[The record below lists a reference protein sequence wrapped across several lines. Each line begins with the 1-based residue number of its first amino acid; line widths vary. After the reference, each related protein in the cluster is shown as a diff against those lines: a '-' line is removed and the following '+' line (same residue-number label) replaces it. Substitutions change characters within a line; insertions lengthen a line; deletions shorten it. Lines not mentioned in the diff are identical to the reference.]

1 MKQFPIDCI
10 HTSVSM
16 AVTQKVLDDKFKGFT
31 ITQAHYKRVGSH
43 GIRADILAP
52 KSVSPGKRPVIV
64 RFHGGFLVCHSECPR
79 RRSLFVRSFR
89 ERKTYIFQIF
99 GDSLFRDW
107 FPGWL
112 IELAERQSAIIISA
126 NYRLLPEST
135 GLEILSDFD
144 DFWSWMHSPDL
155 ANILAS
161 QPNSGLEL
169 DLSRILATGESAG
182 GLPSIH
188 LALSHPD
195 EIRAVLMAYP
205 MVDLGSPFFAS
216 PKNESGGLVQGSG
229 LTEYLQNIKPG
240 DAVSMDVTP
249 ERMSLTTSV
258 LLEGKLAE
266 LYMRGS
272 ENSPNRGLLLP
283 IDRLSKEAK
292 LPRGG
297 VVILHGADDDAV
309 PLEGSEKFIEKAKEV
324 MKDKQGGDK
333 LVLAVQPGGH
343 GFDVSASLDD
353 QWLSQAFQGAVETWL
368 E

>member
-1 MKQFPIDCI
+1 
-10 HTSVSM
+10 M
-16 AVTQKVLDDKFKGFT
+16 AVTQKTLESMFKDFT
-31 ITQAHYKRVGSH
+31 IIQAQYKRVGSH
-43 GIRADILAP
+43 GSIRADIIAP
-52 KSVSPGKRPVIV
+52 KSVPPGKRPVIA
-64 RFHGGFLVCHSECPR
+64 RFHGGFL
-79 RRSLFVRSFR
+79 F
-89 ERKTYIFQIF
+89 F
-99 GDSLFRDW
+99 GDSLFIDW

-112 IELAERQSAIIISA
+112 IELAKRRSAIIISA

-144 DFWSWMHSPDL
+144 DFWSWIHSPDL

-161 QPNSGLEL
+161 QPIPLEL
-169 DLSRILATGESAG
+169 DLTRIITTGESAG

-195 EIRAVLMAYP
+195 EIRATLMAYP
-205 MVDLGSPFFAS
+205 VVDLGSPFFAT
-216 PKNESGGLVQGSG
+216 PKKSDGPVQRLA

-240 DAVSMDVTP
+240 DAVSTAVTP
-249 ERMSLTTSV
+249 ERMSLATSV
-258 LLEGKLAE
+258 LLEGRFAE
-266 LYMRGS
+266 LYTRAS
-272 ENSPNRGLLLP
+272 ENSQDRDLLFP
-283 IDRLSKEAK
+283 IDRLNKEAK

-309 PLEGSEKFIEKAKEV
+309 PLEGSENFIKRAREV

-333 LVLAVQPGGH
+333 LVLVVQPGGH

-353 QWLSQAFQGAVETWL
+353 QWLSQALQAAVETWL